1 MNESKLAAAAVK
13 YALEPQ
19 EVSKISSILELP
31 EIKECGVLDYF
42 IINCYTIIGYFA
54 KDMKVS

>member
-1 MNESKLAAAAVK
+1 MATMGFTKR
-13 YALEPQ
+13 
-19 EVSKISSILELP
+19 
-31 EIKECGVLDYF
+31 GVLDYF